1 MTMTPS
7 PSRRETEFTL
17 PIGYTDDEGN
27 THRQAVLR
35 KMTGKEEAILADRR
49 NQRNGG
55 KLVTELLHSCLVR
68 LGDLPKNGAG
78 AVEGMYSADRNFLL
92 LKLRAIT
99 FGSELQ
105 AHYTC
110 PSCNESLQMV
120 EDLDELPVRTLGA
133 EESIEDVV
141 VELQDGY
148 VDKDGTEHRSLRM
161 RLPTGADESAVAP
174 QMRQNA
180 SLGKNALLS
189 RCLKSLGD
197 LPKHRLEA
205 IGPKILS
212 ELTLTDRRLI
222 DRALNQAAP
231 GVDLIREIVCPNCGG
246 EFKSSLDMTHFLSL
260 E

>member
-1 MTMTPS
+1 MSNMQNAI
-7 PSRRETEFTL
+7 RREVEFTL
-17 PIGYTDDEGN
+17 PIGFTDSEGA
-27 THRQAVLR
+27 THRQVVLR
-35 KMTGKEEAILADRR
+35 KMTGREEAILADRR

-55 KLVTELLHSCLVR
+55 RLVTDLLHSCLVR
-68 LGDLPKNGAG
+68 LGDLPKNGPG
-78 AVEGMYSADRNFLL
+78 PIENMYSADRNFLL
-92 LKLRAIT
+92 LKLRSIT

-105 AHYTC
+105 TRYSC
-110 PSCNESLQMV
+110 PSCGENFQLV
-120 EDLDELPVRTLGA
+120 EDLDELPVRALA
-133 EESIEDVV
+133 ENEGIEDVV

-148 VDKDGTEHRSLRM
+148 VDKDGSEHRALRM
-161 RLPTGADESAVAP
+161 RLPTGADEAAVAP

-212 ELTLTDRRLI
+212 ELTLTDRRMI

-231 GVDLIREIVCPNCGG
+231 GVDLIRDINCPHCGAD
-246 EFKSSLDMTHFLSL
+246 FKSSLDLSNFLSL